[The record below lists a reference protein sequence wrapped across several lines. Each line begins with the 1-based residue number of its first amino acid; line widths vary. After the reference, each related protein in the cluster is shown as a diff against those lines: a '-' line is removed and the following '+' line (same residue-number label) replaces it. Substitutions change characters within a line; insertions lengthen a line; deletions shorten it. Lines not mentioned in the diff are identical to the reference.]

1 MNVANYRLYLFLK
14 SKSERSNI
22 VIDFELKN
30 FLSGLWG
37 ENYDWVKWVHRNLSE
52 NHCSECLRLDGC
64 FFKAEKHP
72 PHPHHPSC
80 HCILENISQS
90 KVKANASAYAAY
102 QKFDPYL
109 FNTKGKEKHNKEKL
123 FYSWGYDVN
132 DSNYL
137 KKQIEKQG
145 LEKYLSGDYKLG
157 VLNNYGQRIS
167 IRIEIPNKITNENV
181 SFIVG
186 FMVYPNGKLKLT
198 TPYGGK

>member
-22 VIDFELKN
+22 V
-30 FLSGLWG
+30 
-37 ENYDWVKWVHRNLSE
+37 
-52 NHCSECLRLDGC
+52 
-64 FFKAEKHP
+64 
-72 PHPHHPSC
+72 
-80 HCILENISQS
+80 
-90 KVKANASAYAAY
+90 
-102 QKFDPYL
+102 
-109 FNTKGKEKHNKEKL
+109 
-123 FYSWGYDVN
+123 
-132 DSNYL
+132 
-137 KKQIEKQG
+137 